1 MKYAHVRTEAV
12 LPSGRGTA
20 TRGTL
25 HWEQWNG
32 WQREEKVLAEPSAA
46 SLGVQTAC
54 MGAAC
59 RGVAG
64 RGYRVSTG
72 AWLRTACGFIVDFYH
87 SIWIIISGSAL
98 FAHRAFCG
106 YEIRRLF
113 FLLFGM
119 FFGYVVGVAC
129 AAFAFALAFYVFAYE
144 CGAVIFVAC
153 FEAPLSPMRYVLE
166 IIFNAKILNVHS
178 VTVADG
184 HAARYSSA
192 GLQSAFA
199 PPKHEKRKLLF
210 INFVSS

>member
-32 WQREEKVLAEPSAA
+32 WQGEEKVLAEPSAA

-113 FLLFGM
+113 FYYLACFLAMLLLLLLP
-119 FFGYVVGVAC
+119 VQCLCCLCLCAC
-129 AAFAFALAFYVFAYE
+129 LLCICIWMRRGNICSLLWGTALAYALRVGNHF
-144 CGAVIFVAC
+144 
-153 FEAPLSPMRYVLE
+153 
-166 IIFNAKILNVHS
+166 
-178 VTVADG
+178 
-184 HAARYSSA
+184 
-192 GLQSAFA
+192 
-199 PPKHEKRKLLF
+199 
-210 INFVSS
+210 